1 MTTLF
6 APSGATARLDVD
18 GTTDRVALPETVYA
32 ARGATVRVFNNGTN
46 ECFVNFGGSSV
57 TATLGN
63 DKATQTGIP
72 IAAGRESGFRL
83 TTDATYIAAICNS
96 GETTTI
102 YVTMGDGI

>member
-6 APSGATARLDVD
+6 APAGLTTRLDVD
-18 GTTDRVALPETVYA
+18 ATTDSVALPGAVNPPT
-32 ARGATVRVFNNGTN
+32 GATVRVFNNGSN
-46 ECFVNFGGSSV
+46 ECFVAFGSSIV
-57 TATLGN
+57 TATLGA

-72 IAAGRESGFRL
+72 LAAGRETGFRL
-83 TTDATYIAAICNS
+83 TSAVTHIAAICNS